1 MTCAGALAHPPHSP
15 LACVSDCLPVPPLSI
30 IFSHRVKSHRC
41 TRRKFNEFLEEAGRG
56 SDDFPKSLDKLSAA
70 GIRLVQAD
78 SNDPN
83 GVGFVQWRVAW
94 YVAGEDGDSVL
105 NFLALWDDFMVSK
118 SKAMAKD
125 IECHIHPHKGFD
137 CLEQYKINGMNYEHY
152 TLREPAEESDMPLKW
167 NEAAP
172 CALSPLFVRRARR
185 MRHMCSL

>member
-1 MTCAGALAHPPHSP
+1 MG
-15 LACVSDCLPVPPLSI
+15 
-30 IFSHRVKSHRC
+30 
-41 TRRKFNEFLEEAGRG
+41 
-56 SDDFPKSLDKLSAA
+56 
-70 GIRLVQAD
+70 
-78 SNDPN
+78 
-83 GVGFVQWRVAW
+83 AW

-152 TLREPAEESDMPLKW
+152 TLREPADESDMPLKW

-172 CALSPLFVRRARR
+172 CALSLLFVRRARR